1 MHNESQNKTRAG
13 NMPIGE
19 MVMLPIDPNP
29 SWKLRRRA
37 VFSSLI
43 FGMAIVIYTAIKWDS
58 TPLAETL
65 ALGGF
70 GLIGAVVA
78 AYIGGAAYEDVKLRT
93 TPEYQGHFYRNNI
106 EDTIDDTIYDEE
118 RIQDV
123 H

>member
-1 MHNESQNKTRAG
+1 
-13 NMPIGE
+13 

-29 SWKLRRRA
+29 SWKMRRRA
-37 VFSSLI
+37 VFTSLV
-43 FGMAIVIYTAIKWDS
+43 FGMGIVIYTAIRWDS
-58 TPLAETL
+58 TSLSETL

-93 TPEYQGHFYRNNI
+93 TPEYQSNFSRNENDY
-106 EDTIDDTIYDEE
+106 EDDTIYEEE
-118 RIQDV
+118 RNDNV

>member
-1 MHNESQNKTRAG
+1 
-13 NMPIGE
+13 
-19 MVMLPIDPNP
+19 MLPIDPNP

-37 VFSSLI
+37 VFSSLV
-43 FGMAIVIYTAIKWDS
+43 FGMAIVLYTAFRWDS
-58 TPLAETL
+58 TSLAETL

-93 TPEYQGHFYRNNI
+93 TPEYQGHFYRNS
-106 EDTIDDTIYDEE
+106 EEYFDDTMYDEE
-118 RIQDV
+118 RNYNV

>member
-1 MHNESQNKTRAG
+1 
-13 NMPIGE
+13 
-19 MVMLPIDPNP
+19 MLPIDPNP

-37 VFSSLI
+37 VFSSLV
-43 FGMAIVIYTAIKWDS
+43 FGMAIVLYTAFRWDS
-58 TPLAETL
+58 TSLAETL

-93 TPEYQGHFYRNNI
+93 TPEYQSHFYRKNE
-106 EDTIDDTIYDEE
+106 EDFDDTMYDEE
-118 RIQDV
+118 RNYDV

>member
-1 MHNESQNKTRAG
+1 
-13 NMPIGE
+13 
-19 MVMLPIDPNP
+19 MLPIDPNP

-37 VFSSLI
+37 VFSSLV
-43 FGMAIVIYTAIKWDS
+43 FGMAIVLYTAFRWDS
-58 TPLAETL
+58 TSLAETL

-93 TPEYQGHFYRNNI
+93 TPEYQGHFYRNDE
-106 EDTIDDTIYDEE
+106 EDFDDTMYDEE
-118 RIQDV
+118 RNYNV